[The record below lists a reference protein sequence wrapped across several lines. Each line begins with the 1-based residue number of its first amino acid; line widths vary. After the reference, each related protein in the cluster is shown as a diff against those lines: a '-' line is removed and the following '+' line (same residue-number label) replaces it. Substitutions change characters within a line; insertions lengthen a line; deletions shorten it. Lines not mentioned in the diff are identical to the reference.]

1 MALSTRMPSAVETKA
16 ESPASPKAREL
27 ALEDELWLSRTIQLA
42 RMRRQPA
49 GALCVANGRLIA
61 EAVGPTGGTRS
72 PDNIVL
78 AHIASSRPRP
88 TTLYASLVSFDAH
101 RALRMRAVS
110 LTRIVLHLIQPIAP
124 DVEALLRARG
134 AQVRVVYAGASEW
147 GVP

>member
-1 MALSTRMPSAVETKA
+1 MALFTRTPAVDETKPEA
-16 ESPASPKAREL
+16 AATPKAREL
-27 ALEDELWLSRTIQLA
+27 ALQDELWLSRTIQLA
-42 RMRRQPA
+42 RMRKQPA

-61 EAVGPTGGTRS
+61 EAVGPSGGMRA

-78 AHIASSRPRP
+78 THIASSRPRR
-88 TTLYASLVSFDAH
+88 TTLYASLVSLDAH

-110 LTRIVLHLIQPIAP
+110 LTRIVLHLVHPIAP
-124 DVEALLRARG
+124 EVEALLRARG

>member
-1 MALSTRMPSAVETKA
+1 MALSTRLPFVVETKA
-16 ESPASPKAREL
+16 ESPASPKARKF
-27 ALEDELWLSRTIQLA
+27 ALEDELWLSRAIQLA
-42 RMRRQPA
+42 RMRKQPA

-61 EAVGPTGGTRS
+61 EAVGPTSGTRA

-78 AHIASSRPRP
+78 AHIASSRPRQ

-110 LTRIVLHLIQPIAP
+110 LTRIVLHLIHPIAP